1 MVSILEQARDEIFQ
15 EGTVSHPNFIL
26 ELELSLEYVG
36 DSCRVVLGLKGRV
49 SSNQLVNGDS
59 ECPEIDSFIISSS
72 DVHLR
77 RKVKLRSDDG
87 EHIPSV
93 SPLEGLLADA
103 EIDDLDL
110 LLLRVIEDVLGLY
123 IPMAD
128 ILIMNIADG
137 GDQLFDDLPKF
148 LLILGL
154 EVLQALVLDVVHHQ
168 EGGSL
173 VLVEVEG
180 PVLDD

>member
-1 MVSILEQARDEIFQ
+1 MES
-15 EGTVSHPNFIL
+15 
-26 ELELSLEYVG
+26 
-36 DSCRVVLGLKGRV
+36 
-49 SSNQLVNGDS
+49 
-59 ECPEIDSFIISSS
+59 
-72 DVHLR
+72 
-77 RKVKLRSDDG
+77 
-87 EHIPSV
+87 
-93 SPLEGLLADA
+93 LLADA

-110 LLLRVIEDVLGLY
+110 LFLRVIEDVLRLY

-154 EVLQALVLDVVHHQ
+154 EVFQALVLDVVHHQ

-173 VLVEVEG
+173 VLVEVEC